1 MASSSFNVGGITC
14 RWTLM
19 LILSTLACDLR
30 GQPTGLRGRQTG
42 LRGRQTGWWGEGDD
56 RPLNSWL

>member
-1 MASSSFNVGGITC
+1 
-14 RWTLM
+14 M
-19 LILSTLACDLR
+19 LILSTFACDLR